1 MAVEFRGLAGSQ
13 RGWTRK
19 RESRSHLGFV
29 PVLDID
35 TDAPAGGP
43 LLAKYLRIGG
53 ARRQVDTLA
62 SLEDAFH
69 LQVLNQTLDGI
80 DTVMAKAVTLLCVA
94 GSNLLR

>member
-35 TDAPAGGP
+35 ADAPASGAF
-43 LLAKYLRIGG
+43 LAKYLRIGG
-53 ARRQVDTLA
+53 AGRQIDTLP